1 MTGIRA
7 VAVARSVPSDAV
19 IWLSDAVGPF
29 PLINPV
35 AVTGIATLLE
45 LDQSICA
52 EGTMLPITSCTTAES
67 CRVPLRNTSG
77 EAGTIFMVAG
87 APTTTLT
94 EIDPL
99 FPSVIAVIV
108 AIPGVT
114 PVTSPVFDTR
124 ATDSLLDDH
133 V

>member
-1 MTGIRA
+1 
-7 VAVARSVPSDAV
+7 
-19 IWLSDAVGPF
+19 
-29 PLINPV
+29 
-35 AVTGIATLLE
+35 
-45 LDQSICA
+45 
-52 EGTMLPITSCTTAES
+52 
-67 CRVPLRNTSG
+67 
-77 EAGTIFMVAG
+77 MVAG